1 LKKIRKNIFENHFSS
16 GTLITFLLYANII
29 HVVIMVVF
37 EVNEVTLYKMG
48 VGWLSSRATCDEKE
62 VLFPVLV
69 KNQDD
74 FLKTFHVEIDGEAML
89 SSIAFDTDSSKR
101 MEISQDGDAL
111 ASILNLLS
119 GSRVKIGSL
128 EGKLVGYQY
137 IESEKEKENMVVLLM
152 TDDLE
157 IYPISADSIE
167 YILPI
172 EEYFIKN
179 LDDQID
185 LLSKSKKENVKNIKI
200 SFTEEGKKVVN
211 VSYLTELPAWLSSYR
226 IYAIDEKNVMFEL
239 WSLVTNNSQQDWI
252 DAKIHLI
259 TGLPISFRYD
269 VSSPWLIDRP
279 YVERPKQTGISVMT
293 PETSYELRDEM
304 PAPAPAAAPKRSM
317 ARMKKGLSEGVGL
330 AAGAADM
337 DDLYE
342 YEPAAEVAAE
352 IVDTT
357 ESVSFSL
364 KQLVTIKKGESAF
377 LLLHSMQ
384 LPKETIN
391 IYNKNQHVTHPFKAI
406 EVENLTGY
414 GWEAGPVT
422 VYEKGNYAGES
433 MLDKVPKEEKQIIPY
448 LVEQDVSI
456 KQIEDSTTKKIG
468 ISLSDHYY
476 VETYLNETLYK
487 LEIDNKSDE
496 EKTIICEI
504 PKLYGYKIDKKK
516 FKLET
521 KETANYFRSKITIEA
536 KTTKKVTIPTLRK
549 TSESVSIASISDEY
563 LDDLLKLDTITD
575 KQVQVLKKIKQMRK
589 DKNQINEQ
597 INSEQSN
604 LNRIDQE
611 YQRIT
616 QSINVLSSE
625 GDEAKMRAKYVE
637 RMNNLFETMEKKRK
651 LVEDLQIKLSTIDD
665 EIYEILDTL

>member
-1 LKKIRKNIFENHFSS
+1 
-16 GTLITFLLYANII
+16 
-29 HVVIMVVF
+29 MVVF

-48 VGWLSSRATCDEKE
+48 VGWLSSRATCEEKD

-69 KNQDD
+69 RNQDD
-74 FLKTFHVEIDGEAML
+74 FLKTFHVDIEGEAML
-89 SSIAFDTDSSKR
+89 SSIAFDTDSSKSI
-101 MEISQDGDAL
+101 EIDQKGNAL

-119 GSRVKIGSL
+119 GSKVKIGAL
-128 EGKLVGYQY
+128 EGKLIGYQY
-137 IESEKEKENMVVLLM
+137 VESENGKDNMIVLLM
-152 TDDLE
+152 TEDLA
-157 IYPISADSIE
+157 IHPIPAETIE
-167 YILPI
+167 YILPA

-179 LDDQID
+179 LSDQID

-211 VSYLTELPAWLSSYR
+211 VSYLTELPAWLSTYR

-252 DAKIHLI
+252 DAKVHLI

-279 YVERPKQTGISVMT
+279 YVERPRQTGISVMT
-293 PETSYELRDEM
+293 PETSYELREEM
-304 PAPAPAAAPKRSM
+304 APPAPTAAPGRGL
-317 ARMKKGLSEGVGL
+317 ARMKKSMAKEAMVG
-330 AAGAADM
+330 GAADL

-342 YEPAAEVAAE
+342 YEPAAEVSAD

-377 LLLHSMQ
+377 LLLHSKQ

-391 IYNKNQHVTHPFKAI
+391 IYNKNQHVSHPFKAI
-406 EVENLTGY
+406 VVENLTGY

-422 VYEKGNYAGES
+422 IYEKGNYAGEA

-448 LVEQDVSI
+448 LVEQDISI

-476 VETYLNETLYK
+476 VEAYLNETFYK

-496 EKTIICEI
+496 EKTMICEV

-516 FKLET
+516 YKIET
-521 KETANYFRSKITIEA
+521 KETANYFRSKIVIEA
-536 KTTKKVTIPTLRK
+536 KTTKKVTIPTMRK
-549 TSESVSIASISDEY
+549 TSESVSISSVSDEY
-563 LDDLLKLDTITD
+563 LDELLKLETITD
-575 KQVQVLKKIKQMRK
+575 KQAQILKKIKQMRK

-604 LNRIDQE
+604 LTRIDQE

-616 QSINVLSSE
+616 QSINVLTSE
-625 GDEAKMRAKYVE
+625 GDEAKVRAKYVE

-651 LVEDLQIKLSTIDD
+651 LVEDLQQKLSTVDD
-665 EIYEILDTL
+665 GIYEILDEL

>member
-1 LKKIRKNIFENHFSS
+1 MVN
-16 GTLITFLLYANII
+16 
-29 HVVIMVVF
+29 MVVF

-48 VGWLSSRATCDEKE
+48 VGWLSSRATCDAKE

-74 FLKTFHVEIDGEAML
+74 FLKTFHVEIEGEAML
-89 SSIAFDTDSSKR
+89 SSIAFDTDSSKGI
-101 MEISQDGDAL
+101 EIDQDGNAL

-119 GSRVKIGSL
+119 GSKVKIGEL

-137 IESEKEKENMVVLLM
+137 VESENGKENMIVLLM
-152 TDDLE
+152 TGDLG
-157 IYPISADSIE
+157 IHPIPADTIK

-179 LDDQID
+179 LGDQID

-200 SFTEEGKKVVN
+200 SFTEEGKNVVN

-279 YVERPKQTGISVMT
+279 YIERPKQTGISVMT
-293 PETSYELRDEM
+293 PETSYEMRDER
-304 PAPAPAAAPKRSM
+304 PAPAPAAAPKRGL
-317 ARMKKGLSEGVGL
+317 ARMKKSMAEGVGF
-330 AAGAADM
+330 AADEDM

-342 YEPAAEVAAE
+342 YEPSAEEAAE

-377 LLLHSMQ
+377 LLLHSKQ

-391 IYNKNQHVTHPFKAI
+391 IYNKFQHVTHPFKAI

-422 VYEKGNYAGES
+422 IYEKGNYAGEA

-448 LVEQDVSI
+448 LVEQDISI
-456 KQIEDSTTKKIG
+456 KQIENSTTKKVG

-476 VETYLNETLYK
+476 VETYLNETIYE
-487 LEIDNKSDE
+487 LEIDNKGDE
-496 EKTIICEI
+496 EKTIICEV

-521 KETANYFRSKITIEA
+521 KETANYFRSKIVVDA
-536 KTTKKVTIPTLRK
+536 KTTKKVKIPTLRK

-563 LDDLLKLDTITD
+563 LDDLLKLETITE
-575 KQVQVLKKIKQMRK
+575 KQIQVLKKIKQMRK

-597 INSEQSN
+597 INSEQAN
-604 LNRIDQE
+604 LGRIDQE

-616 QSINVLSSE
+616 QSINVLTSE
-625 GDEAKMRAKYVE
+625 GDEGKMRAKYVE

-651 LVEDLQIKLSTIDD
+651 LVEDLQHKLSTVDD
-665 EIYEILDTL
+665 EIYGLLDNL

>member
-1 LKKIRKNIFENHFSS
+1 
-16 GTLITFLLYANII
+16 
-29 HVVIMVVF
+29 MVVF

-48 VGWLSSRATCDEKE
+48 VGWLSSRATCEEKD

-69 KNQDD
+69 RNQDD
-74 FLKTFHVEIDGEAML
+74 FLKTFHVDIEGEAML
-89 SSIAFDTDSSKR
+89 SSIAFDTDSSKSI
-101 MEISQDGDAL
+101 EIDQKGNAL

-119 GSRVKIGSL
+119 GSKVKIGAL
-128 EGKLVGYQY
+128 EGKLIGYQY
-137 IESEKEKENMVVLLM
+137 VESENGKDNMIVLLM
-152 TDDLE
+152 TEDLA
-157 IYPISADSIE
+157 IHPIPAETIE
-167 YILPI
+167 YILPA
-172 EEYFIKN
+172 EEHFIKN
-179 LDDQID
+179 LSDQID

-211 VSYLTELPAWLSSYR
+211 VSYLTELPAWLSTYR

-252 DAKIHLI
+252 DAKVHLI

-279 YVERPKQTGISVMT
+279 YVERPRQTGISVMT
-293 PETSYELRDEM
+293 PETSYELREEM
-304 PAPAPAAAPKRSM
+304 APPAPTAAPGRGL
-317 ARMKKGLSEGVGL
+317 ARMKKSMAKEAMVG
-330 AAGAADM
+330 GAADL

-342 YEPAAEVAAE
+342 YEPAAEVSAD

-377 LLLHSMQ
+377 LLLHSKQ

-391 IYNKNQHVTHPFKAI
+391 IYNKNQHVSHPFKAI
-406 EVENLTGY
+406 VVENLTGY

-422 VYEKGNYAGES
+422 IYEKGNYAGEA

-448 LVEQDVSI
+448 LVEQDISI

-476 VETYLNETLYK
+476 VEAYLNETFYK

-496 EKTIICEI
+496 EKTMICEV

-516 FKLET
+516 YKIET
-521 KETANYFRSKITIEA
+521 KETANYFRSKIVIEA
-536 KTTKKVTIPTLRK
+536 KTTKKVTIPTMRK
-549 TSESVSIASISDEY
+549 TSESVSIASVSDEY
-563 LDDLLKLDTITD
+563 LDELLKLETITD
-575 KQVQVLKKIKQMRK
+575 KQAQILKKIKQMRK

-604 LNRIDQE
+604 LTRIDQE

-616 QSINVLSSE
+616 QSINVLTSE
-625 GDEAKMRAKYVE
+625 GDEAKVRAKYVE

-651 LVEDLQIKLSTIDD
+651 LVEDLQQKLSTVDD
-665 EIYEILDTL
+665 GIYEILDEL

>member
-1 LKKIRKNIFENHFSS
+1 
-16 GTLITFLLYANII
+16 
-29 HVVIMVVF
+29 MVVF

-48 VGWLSSRATCDEKE
+48 VGWLSSRVTCEEKD

-69 KNQDD
+69 RNQDD
-74 FLKTFHVEIDGEAML
+74 FLKTFHVDIEGEAML
-89 SSIAFDTDSSKR
+89 SSIAFDTDSSKSI
-101 MEISQDGDAL
+101 EIDQKGNAL

-119 GSRVKIGSL
+119 GSKVKIGAL
-128 EGKLVGYQY
+128 EGKLIGYQY
-137 IESEKEKENMVVLLM
+137 VESENGKDNMIVLLM
-152 TDDLE
+152 TEDLA
-157 IYPISADSIE
+157 IHPIPAETIE
-167 YILPI
+167 YILPA

-179 LDDQID
+179 LSDQID

-211 VSYLTELPAWLSSYR
+211 VSYLTELPAWLSTYR

-252 DAKIHLI
+252 DAKVHLI

-279 YVERPKQTGISVMT
+279 YVERPRQTGISVMT
-293 PETSYELRDEM
+293 PETSYELREEM
-304 PAPAPAAAPKRSM
+304 APPAPTAAPGRGL
-317 ARMKKGLSEGVGL
+317 ARMKKSMAKEAMVG
-330 AAGAADM
+330 GAADL

-342 YEPAAEVAAE
+342 YEPAAEVSAD

-377 LLLHSMQ
+377 LLLHSKQ

-391 IYNKNQHVTHPFKAI
+391 IYNKNQHVSHPFKAI
-406 EVENLTGY
+406 VVENLTGY

-422 VYEKGNYAGES
+422 IYEKGNYAGEA

-448 LVEQDVSI
+448 LVEQDISI

-476 VETYLNETLYK
+476 VEAYLNETFYK

-496 EKTIICEI
+496 EKTMICEV

-516 FKLET
+516 YKIET
-521 KETANYFRSKITIEA
+521 KETANYFRSKIVIEA
-536 KTTKKVTIPTLRK
+536 KTTKKVTIPTMRK
-549 TSESVSIASISDEY
+549 TSESVSISSVSDEY
-563 LDDLLKLDTITD
+563 LDELLKLETITD
-575 KQVQVLKKIKQMRK
+575 KQAQILKKIKQMRK

-604 LNRIDQE
+604 LTRIDQE

-616 QSINVLSSE
+616 QSINVLTSE
-625 GDEAKMRAKYVE
+625 GDEAKVRAKYVE

-651 LVEDLQIKLSTIDD
+651 LVEDLQQKLSTVDD
-665 EIYEILDTL
+665 GIYEILDEL

>member
-1 LKKIRKNIFENHFSS
+1 
-16 GTLITFLLYANII
+16 
-29 HVVIMVVF
+29 MVVF

-48 VGWLSSRATCDEKE
+48 VGWLSSRATCEEKD

-69 KNQDD
+69 RNQDD
-74 FLKTFHVEIDGEAML
+74 FLKTFHVDIEGEAML
-89 SSIAFDTDSSKR
+89 SSIAFDTDSSKSI
-101 MEISQDGDAL
+101 EIDQKGNAL

-119 GSRVKIGSL
+119 GSKVKIGAL
-128 EGKLVGYQY
+128 EGKLIGYQY
-137 IESEKEKENMVVLLM
+137 VESENGKDNMIVLLM
-152 TDDLE
+152 TEDLA
-157 IYPISADSIE
+157 IHPIPAETIE
-167 YILPI
+167 YILPA

-179 LDDQID
+179 LSDQID

-211 VSYLTELPAWLSSYR
+211 VSYLTELPAWLSTYR

-252 DAKIHLI
+252 DAKVHLI

-279 YVERPKQTGISVMT
+279 YVERPRQTGISVMT
-293 PETSYELRDEM
+293 PETSYELREEM
-304 PAPAPAAAPKRSM
+304 APPAPTAAPGRGL
-317 ARMKKGLSEGVGL
+317 ARMKKSMAKEAMVG
-330 AAGAADM
+330 GAADL

-342 YEPAAEVAAE
+342 YEPAAEVSAD

-377 LLLHSMQ
+377 LLLHSKQ

-391 IYNKNQHVTHPFKAI
+391 IYNKNQHVSHPFKAI
-406 EVENLTGY
+406 VVENLTGY

-422 VYEKGNYAGES
+422 IYEKGNYAGEA

-448 LVEQDVSI
+448 LVEQDISI

-476 VETYLNETLYK
+476 VEAYLNETFYK

-496 EKTIICEI
+496 EKTMICEV

-516 FKLET
+516 YKIET
-521 KETANYFRSKITIEA
+521 KETANYFRSKIVIEA
-536 KTTKKVTIPTLRK
+536 KTTKKVTIPTMRK
-549 TSESVSIASISDEY
+549 TSESVSIASVSDEY
-563 LDDLLKLDTITD
+563 LDELLKLETITD
-575 KQVQVLKKIKQMRK
+575 KQAQILKKIKQMRK

-604 LNRIDQE
+604 LTRIDQE

-616 QSINVLSSE
+616 QSINVLTSE
-625 GDEAKMRAKYVE
+625 GDEAKVRAKYVE

-651 LVEDLQIKLSTIDD
+651 LVEDLQQKLSTVDD
-665 EIYEILDTL
+665 GIYEILDEL

>member
-1 LKKIRKNIFENHFSS
+1 
-16 GTLITFLLYANII
+16 
-29 HVVIMVVF
+29 MVVF

-48 VGWLSSRATCDEKE
+48 VGWLSSRVTCEEKD

-69 KNQDD
+69 RNQDD
-74 FLKTFHVEIDGEAML
+74 FLKTFHVDIEGEAML
-89 SSIAFDTDSSKR
+89 SSIAFDTDSSKSI
-101 MEISQDGDAL
+101 EIDQKGNAL

-119 GSRVKIGSL
+119 GSKVKIGAL
-128 EGKLVGYQY
+128 EGKLIGYQY
-137 IESEKEKENMVVLLM
+137 VESENGKDNMIVLLM
-152 TDDLE
+152 TEDLA
-157 IYPISADSIE
+157 IHPIPAETIE
-167 YILPI
+167 YILPA

-179 LDDQID
+179 LSDQID

-211 VSYLTELPAWLSSYR
+211 VSYLTELPAWLSTYR

-252 DAKIHLI
+252 DAKVHLI

-279 YVERPKQTGISVMT
+279 YVERPRQTGISVMT
-293 PETSYELRDEM
+293 PETSYELREEM
-304 PAPAPAAAPKRSM
+304 SAPSPAAAPGRGL
-317 ARMKKGLSEGVGL
+317 ARMKKSMASGTMVG
-330 AAGAADM
+330 GAADL

-342 YEPAAEVAAE
+342 YEPSAEASAD

-377 LLLHSMQ
+377 LLLHSKQ

-391 IYNKNQHVTHPFKAI
+391 IYNKNQHVSHPFKAI

-422 VYEKGNYAGES
+422 IYEKGNYAGEA

-448 LVEQDVSI
+448 LVEQDISI

-476 VETYLNETLYK
+476 VEAYLNETFYK

-496 EKTIICEI
+496 EKTMICEV

-516 FKLET
+516 YKIET
-521 KETANYFRSKITIEA
+521 KETANYFRSKIVIEA
-536 KTTKKVTIPTLRK
+536 KTTKKVTIPTMRK
-549 TSESVSIASISDEY
+549 TSESVSIASVSDEY
-563 LDDLLKLDTITD
+563 LDELLKLETITD
-575 KQVQVLKKIKQMRK
+575 KQAQILKKIKQMRK

-604 LNRIDQE
+604 LTRIDQE

-616 QSINVLSSE
+616 QSINVLTSE
-625 GDEAKMRAKYVE
+625 GDEAKVRAKYVE

-651 LVEDLQIKLSTIDD
+651 LVEDLQQKLSTVDD
-665 EIYEILDTL
+665 GIYEILDEL

>member
-1 LKKIRKNIFENHFSS
+1 
-16 GTLITFLLYANII
+16 
-29 HVVIMVVF
+29 MVVF

-48 VGWLSSRATCDEKE
+48 VGWLSSRATCEEKD

-69 KNQDD
+69 RNQDD
-74 FLKTFHVEIDGEAML
+74 FLKTFHVDIEGEAML
-89 SSIAFDTDSSKR
+89 SSIAFDTDSSKSI
-101 MEISQDGDAL
+101 EIDQKGNAL

-119 GSRVKIGSL
+119 GSKVKIGAL
-128 EGKLVGYQY
+128 EGKLIGYQY
-137 IESEKEKENMVVLLM
+137 VESENGKDNMIVLLM
-152 TDDLE
+152 TEDLG
-157 IYPISADSIE
+157 IHPIPAETIE
-167 YILPI
+167 YILPA
-172 EEYFIKN
+172 EEHFIKN
-179 LDDQID
+179 LSDQID

-211 VSYLTELPAWLSSYR
+211 VSYLTELPAWLSTYR

-252 DAKIHLI
+252 DAKVHLI

-279 YVERPKQTGISVMT
+279 YVERPRQTGISVMT
-293 PETSYELRDEM
+293 PETSYELREEM
-304 PAPAPAAAPKRSM
+304 APPAPTAAPGRGL
-317 ARMKKGLSEGVGL
+317 ARMKKSMAKEAMVG
-330 AAGAADM
+330 GAADL

-342 YEPAAEVAAE
+342 YEPAAEVSAD

-377 LLLHSMQ
+377 LLLHSKQ

-391 IYNKNQHVTHPFKAI
+391 IYNKNQHVSHPFKAI
-406 EVENLTGY
+406 VVENLTGY

-422 VYEKGNYAGES
+422 IYEKGNYAGEA

-448 LVEQDVSI
+448 LVEQDISI

-476 VETYLNETLYK
+476 VEAYLNETFYK

-496 EKTIICEI
+496 EKTMICEV

-516 FKLET
+516 YKIET
-521 KETANYFRSKITIEA
+521 KETANYFRSKIVIEA
-536 KTTKKVTIPTLRK
+536 KTTKKVTIPTMRK
-549 TSESVSIASISDEY
+549 TSESVSIASVSDEY
-563 LDDLLKLDTITD
+563 LDELLKLETITD
-575 KQVQVLKKIKQMRK
+575 KQAQILKKIKQMRK

-604 LNRIDQE
+604 LTRIDQE

-616 QSINVLSSE
+616 QSINVLTSE

-651 LVEDLQIKLSTIDD
+651 LVEDLQQKLSTIDD
-665 EIYEILDTL
+665 EIYEILDEL